1 MTLLAEILIAA
12 LLVLGGAFI
21 LVGSW
26 GLAKLPSLMTRL
38 HGPTKA
44 TTLGVG
50 ACLIASMIYFPV
62 FGGVYS
68 AHELLIT
75 MFLFLTAPVSANM
88 IAKAH
93 IHRQGRGI
101 DANPS
106 DDILDGL
113 PSPQDDSDWATFAGS
128 ETGMAA
134 AHNEPGAQRPAP
146 PADRAT

>member
-1 MTLLAEILIAA
+1 MSLFAELVVSL
-12 LLVLGGAFI
+12 LLVIGGIFI
-21 LVGSW
+21 VVGSW

-50 ACLIASMIYFPV
+50 ACLIASMIYFPI
-62 FGGVYS
+62 FGSTYS

-75 MFLFLTAPVSANM
+75 LFLFLTAPVSANM

-101 DANPS
+101 DANPT
-106 DDILDGL
+106 DDILEGL
-113 PSPQDDSDWATFAGS
+113 PSAPDASDWATFAG
-128 ETGMAA
+128 
-134 AHNEPGAQRPAP
+134 
-146 PADRAT
+146 ADRPDPATIGTAAEDMRN